1 MPKIKANAK
10 SKTVKTEEV
19 AKVKVV
25 VQDQSAKSKQ
35 QIIEEFAT
43 HKGDTGSPE
52 VQAALLTQQIQNLTL
67 HLKQH
72 THDVHSRRG
81 LLSMVNR
88 RRRLLHYL
96 LKKDADRYTG
106 LVQKLGL
113 SK

>member
-1 MPKIKANAK
+1 MPLSI
-10 SKTVKTEEV
+10 
-19 AKVKVV
+19 
-25 VQDQSAKSKQ
+25 KSKQ

-52 VQAALLTQQIQNLTL
+52 VQAALLTEQIKNLTN
-67 HLKQH
+67 HLKEH
-72 THDVHSRRG
+72 PHDVHSRRG

-96 LKKDADRYTG
+96 LKKDSERYKG
-106 LVQKLGL
+106 LVEKIGL

>member
-1 MPKIKANAK
+1 MPLN
-10 SKTVKTEEV
+10 T
-19 AKVKVV
+19 
-25 VQDQSAKSKQ
+25 KSKQ
-35 QIIEEFAT
+35 QIIEEFAV

-52 VQAALLTQQIQNLTL
+52 VQAALLTQQIQNLTA

-88 RRRLLHYL
+88 RRRLLQYL
-96 LKKDADRYTG
+96 LKKDTDRYQVLIG
-106 LVQKLGL
+106 KLGL